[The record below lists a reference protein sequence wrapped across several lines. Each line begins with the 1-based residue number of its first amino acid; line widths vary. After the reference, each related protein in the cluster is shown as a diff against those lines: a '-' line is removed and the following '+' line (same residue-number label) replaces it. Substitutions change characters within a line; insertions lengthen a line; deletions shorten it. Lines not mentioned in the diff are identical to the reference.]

1 MLLKGRCPVLFFV
14 WVPISWHKS
23 KGREWREK
31 GRKGKERKRE
41 GDTYNCIERTVE
53 RHREGQRQGTK
64 VDKTLIRG
72 PALGTVLGTSNAF
85 LGGRT
90 LLWLFC

>member
-1 MLLKGRCPVLFFV
+1 MSGSLSAGIKVRGE
-14 WVPISWHKS
+14 SGEK
-23 KGREWREK
+23 RE
-31 GRKGKERKRE
+31 GGERKRE

-64 VDKTLIRG
+64 VDKTLVRG
-72 PALGTVLGTSNAF
+72 LALGTVLGTSNAF
-85 LGGRT
+85 LGSRT

>member
-1 MLLKGRCPVLFFV
+1 MSGSPSAGIKVRGE
-14 WVPISWHKS
+14 SGEK
-23 KGREWREK
+23 RE
-31 GRKGKERKRE
+31 GGERKRE

-64 VDKTLIRG
+64 VDKTLVRG